1 MKRLNDVVY
10 RLRTESGKPKVD
22 YADVCGDTRIEVV
35 RRGRRTLRGEEW
47 PPQLQKKS
55 EPSNWKAILIVVASV
70 LFAGAIIYGS
80 NCLYVCKLYMCGQS
94 DKKYS
99 KMDSCTNV

>member
-1 MKRLNDVVY
+1 MNESLKNSLTVADCSYKQTRAY
-10 RLRTESGKPKVD
+10 RNNNKSNG
-22 YADVCGDTRIEVV
+22 G
-35 RRGRRTLRGEEW
+35 

-55 EPSNWKAILIVVASV
+55 EPSNWKAILILVASV